1 MKKFRA
7 LLARPRTITALMR
20 QHARSRA
27 ACRDLL
33 AAALVRLERAW
44 YPVVLHVHD
53 EIIAE
58 VPEDRGSVEEF
69 ERIMSTPP
77 AWAHDWPVR
86 NNQRT
91 TR

>member
-1 MKKFRA
+1 M
-7 LLARPRTITALMR
+7 LTENVV
-20 QHARSRA
+20 QA

-33 AAALVRLERAW
+33 AAALVRLERAG
-44 YPVVLHVHD
+44 YSVVLHVHD

-58 VPEDRGSVEEF
+58 VPEGWGSVEEF

-86 NNQRT
+86 ATGGWRGK
-91 TR
+91 RYRKG